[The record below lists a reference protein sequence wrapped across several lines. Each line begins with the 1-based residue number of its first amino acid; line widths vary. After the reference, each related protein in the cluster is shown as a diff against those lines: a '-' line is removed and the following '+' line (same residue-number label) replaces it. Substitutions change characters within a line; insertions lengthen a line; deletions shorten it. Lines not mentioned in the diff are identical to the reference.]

1 LRKVRDI
8 CAAYTINTLESN
20 NICEAFTTNTLES
33 KVEEIANPLT
43 QQIRYL
49 DKLIDELAKD
59 KTLDNIFRK

>member
-8 CAAYTINTLESN
+8 CAAYTINTLES
-20 NICEAFTTNTLES
+20 
-33 KVEEIANPLT
+33 KVEEIANPST
-43 QQIRYL
+43 QQVRYL